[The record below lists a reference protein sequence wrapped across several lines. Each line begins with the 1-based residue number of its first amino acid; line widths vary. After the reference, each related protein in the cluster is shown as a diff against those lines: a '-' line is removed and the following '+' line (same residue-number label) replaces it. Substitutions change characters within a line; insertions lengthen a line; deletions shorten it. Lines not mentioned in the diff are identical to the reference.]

1 MFLGNSLN
9 FIKQVNV
16 YYTMKQGFWI
26 IVKKIVKNADVVL
39 EVLDA
44 RFPNITR
51 ISRLEKMAKEK
62 LILVINKADL
72 VSKNTLDK
80 IKIEFKNSKYI
91 LVSSKNSG
99 NISELIHLIKN
110 KGKVAVIG
118 YPNTGKS
125 TLINRLSSGGRART
139 SSESGFTK
147 GKQLISGKGFM
158 LMDTPG
164 IVPFEDRDEIRLG
177 LVSGISPAKLENPD
191 LVANKLIH
199 IFKKNNPLE
208 FEEYYGVDMNLDSY
222 SIILEIGKKR
232 HMLLK
237 KGKIDERRSAVSV
250 LEDWHKGK
258 IKL

>member
-1 MFLGNSLN
+1 
-9 FIKQVNV
+9 
-16 YYTMKQGFWI
+16 MKHGFWI
-26 IVKKIVKNADVVL
+26 IAKQIVRNADVVL

-51 ISRLEKMAKEK
+51 ITRLEKMAKEK
-62 LILVINKADL
+62 LILVINKVDL
-72 VSKNTLDK
+72 VSNKTLDK
-80 IKIEFKNSKYI
+80 IKTEFKNSKYV
-91 LVSSKNSG
+91 LVSSKNSRSI
-99 NISELIHLIKN
+99 NELIRMI

-125 TLINRLSSGGRART
+125 TLINKLSSGGRALT

-147 GKQLISGKGFM
+147 GKQLIAGKRGIM

-164 IVPFEDRDEIRLG
+164 IVPFENRDEIRLG
-177 LVSGISPAKLENPD
+177 LVSGISPSKLEDPD
-191 LVANKLIH
+191 LVATKLIN
-199 IFKKNNPLE
+199 IFKKNDPLD
-208 FEEYYGVDMNLDSY
+208 FGEYYGVDMALDSY
-222 SIILEIGKKR
+222 SILLEIGKKR

-237 KGKIDERRSAVSV
+237 KGEIDERRAAILV

>member
-1 MFLGNSLN
+1 
-9 FIKQVNV
+9 
-16 YYTMKQGFWI
+16 MKQGFWI
-26 IVKKIVKNADVVL
+26 IVKKIVKDADIVL

-62 LILVINKADL
+62 LILVINKVDL
-72 VSKNTLDK
+72 VSKNTLEK
-80 IKIEFKNSKYI
+80 IQIEFKNSKYV
-91 LVSSKNSG
+91 LVSSKNSK
-99 NISELIHLIKN
+99 NIWGIIQLIKN

-125 TLINRLSSGGRART
+125 TLINRLSSGGRAKT
-139 SSESGFTK
+139 SSESGFTH
-147 GKQLISGKGFM
+147 GKQLIAGKGGIM

-164 IVPFEDRDEIRLG
+164 IVPFESRDEVRLG

-191 LVANKLIH
+191 LVATKLIH
-199 IFKKNNPLE
+199 IFKKNNPLV
-208 FEEYYGVDMNLDSY
+208 FERHYCVDMSWDSY
-222 SIILEIGKKR
+222 SILLEIGEKR

-237 KGKIDERRSAVSV
+237 KGEIDERRAAISV

>member
-1 MFLGNSLN
+1 
-9 FIKQVNV
+9 
-16 YYTMKQGFWI
+16 MKQGFWI
-26 IVKKIVKNADVVL
+26 IAKRIVRNADVVL

-51 ISRLEKMAKEK
+51 ITRLEKMAKKK

-72 VSKNTLDK
+72 VSDKTLDK
-80 IKIEFKNSKYI
+80 IKMEFKNSKYV
-91 LVSSKNSG
+91 LVSSKNSD
-99 NISELIHLIKN
+99 NIKKLTKLL

-125 TLINRLSSGGRART
+125 TLINRLSLGGRAKT
-139 SSESGFTK
+139 SSESGFTR
-147 GKQLISGKGFM
+147 GKQLISGRNGIM

-164 IVPFEDRDEIRLG
+164 IVPFEARDEIRLG
-177 LVSGISPAKLENPD
+177 LVSGISPSKLENPD
-191 LVANKLIH
+191 LVATKLIYM
-199 IFKKNNPLE
+199 FKKNNPSE
-208 FEEYYGVDMNLDSY
+208 FEKFYGVDMSLDSY
-222 SIILEIGKKR
+222 SILLEIGKKR

-237 KGKIDERRSAVSV
+237 KGEIDERRAAISV

>member
-1 MFLGNSLN
+1 
-9 FIKQVNV
+9 
-16 YYTMKQGFWI
+16 MKQGFWI
-26 IVKKIVKNADVVL
+26 VAKKIVRNADVVL

-72 VSKNTLDK
+72 VSQKTLDK
-80 IKIEFKNSKYI
+80 IKIEFKNSRYV
-91 LVSSKNSG
+91 LVSSLNSKNI
-99 NISELIHLIKN
+99 NELIRLL

-125 TLINRLSSGGRART
+125 TLINKLSSGGRALT

-147 GKQLISGKGFM
+147 GKQLIAGKRGVM

-177 LVSGISPAKLENPD
+177 LVSGISPSKLEDPD
-191 LVANKLIH
+191 VVATKLIQM
-199 IFKKNNPLE
+199 FKKNNPEE
-208 FEEYYGVDMNLDSY
+208 FERQYNVDMSLDSY
-222 SIILEIGKKR
+222 SILLEIGKKR

-237 KGKIDERRSAVSV
+237 KGEIDERRASISL

>member
-1 MFLGNSLN
+1 MR
-9 FIKQVNV
+9 
-16 YYTMKQGFWI
+16 QGFWI
-26 IVKKIVKNADVVL
+26 VAKHIVRDADVVL

-72 VSKNTLDK
+72 VSQKTLDK
-80 IKIEFKNSKYI
+80 IKTEFKNSKYV
-91 LVSSKNSG
+91 LVSSLNSN
-99 NISELIHLIKN
+99 NINELIRLVRN

-125 TLINRLSSGGRART
+125 TIINRLSSGGKALT

-147 GKQLISGKGFM
+147 GKQLIAGKNGIM

-177 LVSGISPAKLENPD
+177 LVSGISPSKLENPD
-191 LVANKLIH
+191 LVATKLIH
-199 IFKKNNPLE
+199 MFKKNNPVE
-208 FEEYYGVDMNLDSY
+208 FERYYGVDMSLDSY
-222 SIILEIGKKR
+222 SILLEIGKKR

-237 KGKIDERRSAVSV
+237 KGEIDERRASISL

>member
-1 MFLGNSLN
+1 
-9 FIKQVNV
+9 
-16 YYTMKQGFWI
+16 MKPGFWI
-26 IVKKIVKNADVVL
+26 IVNKIVKEANIVL

-51 ISRLEKMAKEK
+51 ISKLEKMAKKK

-72 VSKNTLDK
+72 ISNKTLDK
-80 IKIEFKNSKYI
+80 IKNEFKNSNYV
-91 LVSSKNSG
+91 LVSSKYSK
-99 NISELIHLIKN
+99 NIGELIKLI

-125 TLINRLSSGGRART
+125 TLINKLSSGGKVKT

-147 GKQLISGKGFM
+147 GKQMIAGKGIM

-177 LVSGISPAKLENPD
+177 LVSGISPSKLENPD
-191 LVANKLIH
+191 LVANKLIE
-199 IFKKNNPLE
+199 IFKNNNPSE
-208 FEEYYGVDMNLDSY
+208 FSKHYGVDMSLDAY
-222 SIILEIGKKR
+222 TIISEIGKKR

-237 KGKIDERRSAVSV
+237 KGEIDERRAAVSI
-250 LEDWHKGK
+250 LEDWHNGK

>member
-1 MFLGNSLN
+1 
-9 FIKQVNV
+9 
-16 YYTMKQGFWI
+16 MKQGFWI
-26 IVKKIVKNADVVL
+26 IAKKIVKDADVVL

-72 VSKNTLDK
+72 VSQKTLEK
-80 IKIEFKNSKYI
+80 IKQEFKNSKYV
-91 LVSSKNSG
+91 LVSSLSSD
-99 NISELIHLIKN
+99 NIGKLIGMIKN
-110 KGKVAVIG
+110 KGKVCVIG

-125 TLINRLSSGGRART
+125 TLINKLSSGGRART

-147 GKQLISGKGFM
+147 GKQLITGKGGIM
-158 LMDTPG
+158 LMDIAG
-164 IVPFEDRDEIRLG
+164 IVPFADRDEIRLG
-177 LVSGISPAKLENPD
+177 LVSGISPSKLEDPD
-191 LVANKLIH
+191 IVATKIIH
-199 IFKKNNPLE
+199 MFKKNNPSE
-208 FEEYYGVDMNLDSY
+208 FGKYYDVDMSLDSY
-222 SIILEIGKKR
+222 SILLEIGKKR

-237 KGKIDERRSAVSV
+237 KGEIDERRAAVSL

>member
-1 MFLGNSLN
+1 
-9 FIKQVNV
+9 
-16 YYTMKQGFWI
+16 MKQGFWI
-26 IVKKIVKNADVVL
+26 VVNKIVKEADIVL

-51 ISRLEKMAKEK
+51 ISRLEKLAKGK

-72 VSKNTLDK
+72 VSNKTLDK
-80 IKIEFKNSKYI
+80 IKTEFKHSNYV
-91 LVSSKNSG
+91 LVSSKNSK
-99 NISELIHLIKN
+99 NISELIKLIKN
-110 KGKVAVIG
+110 KVKVAVIG

-125 TLINRLSSGGRART
+125 TLINKLSSGGRART

-147 GKQLISGKGFM
+147 GKQLIAGKGFM
-158 LMDTPG
+158 LMDSPG

-177 LVSGISPAKLENPD
+177 LVSGISPSKLENPD
-191 LVANKLIH
+191 VVANKLID

-208 FEEYYGVDMNLDSY
+208 FGKHYGVDMTLDAY

-237 KGKIDERRSAVSV
+237 KGEIDERRAVISV
-250 LEDWHKGK
+250 LEDWHNGK

>member
-1 MFLGNSLN
+1 
-9 FIKQVNV
+9 
-16 YYTMKQGFWI
+16 MKQGFWI
-26 IVKKIVKNADVVL
+26 IAKKIVKDADIVL

-51 ISRLEKMAKEK
+51 ISRLEKMAKKK

-72 VSKNTLDK
+72 VSEKVLDK
-80 IKIEFKNSKYI
+80 IKTEFKNSKYV
-91 LVSSKNSG
+91 LVSSKNSR
-99 NISELIHLIKN
+99 NILELIKLIRN

-125 TLINRLSSGGRART
+125 TLINKLSSGGRAKT

-147 GKQLISGKGFM
+147 GKQLIAGKRGIM

-164 IVPFEDRDEIRLG
+164 IVPFEDRDEVRLG
-177 LVSGISPAKLENPD
+177 LVSGISPSKLEDPD
-191 LVANKLIH
+191 VVATKLISM
-199 IFKKNNPLE
+199 FKKNNSLE
-208 FEEYYGVDMNLDSY
+208 FGKYYGVDMSLDSY
-222 SIILEIGKKR
+222 SILLEIGKKR

-237 KGKIDERRSAVSV
+237 KGEIDERRAAVSV

>member
-1 MFLGNSLN
+1 
-9 FIKQVNV
+9 
-16 YYTMKQGFWI
+16 MKQGFWI
-26 IVKKIVKNADVVL
+26 IVKKIVKDADIVL

-62 LILVINKADL
+62 LILVINKVDL
-72 VSKNTLDK
+72 VSKNTLEK
-80 IKIEFKNSKYI
+80 IQIEFKNSKYV
-91 LVSSKNSG
+91 LVSSKNSK
-99 NISELIHLIKN
+99 NIWGIIQLIKN

-125 TLINRLSSGGRART
+125 TLINRLSSGGRAKT
-139 SSESGFTK
+139 SSESGFTQ
-147 GKQLISGKGFM
+147 GKQLIAGKGGIM

-164 IVPFEDRDEIRLG
+164 IVPFESRDEVRLG

-191 LVANKLIH
+191 LVATKLIH
-199 IFKKNNPLE
+199 IFKKNNPLV
-208 FEEYYGVDMNLDSY
+208 FERHYCVDMSWDSY
-222 SIILEIGKKR
+222 SILLEIGEKR

-237 KGKIDERRSAVSV
+237 KGEIDERRAAISV

>member
-1 MFLGNSLN
+1 
-9 FIKQVNV
+9 
-16 YYTMKQGFWI
+16 MKQGFWI
-26 IVKKIVKNADVVL
+26 IAKNIVRNSNIVL

-72 VSKNTLDK
+72 VSNKTLDK
-80 IKIEFKNSKYI
+80 IRVEFKNSKYV
-91 LVSSKNSG
+91 LVSSKNSR
-99 NISELIHLIKN
+99 NISELIRLIRN

-125 TLINRLSSGGRART
+125 SLINKLSSGGRART
-139 SSESGFTK
+139 SSESGFTR
-147 GKQLISGKGFM
+147 GKQLVAGKSGIM

-177 LVSGISPAKLENPD
+177 LVSGISPSKLEDPD
-191 LVANKLIH
+191 LVATKLID

-208 FEEYYGVDMNLDSY
+208 FSKYYGVDMSLDTY
-222 SIILEIGKKR
+222 SILLEIGKKR
-232 HMLLK
+232 NMLLK
-237 KGKIDERRSAVSV
+237 KGEIDERRAAISL

-258 IKL
+258 IKI

>member
-1 MFLGNSLN
+1 
-9 FIKQVNV
+9 
-16 YYTMKQGFWI
+16 MKQGFWI
-26 IVKKIVKNADVVL
+26 VVKKIVKDADIVL

-51 ISRLEKMAKEK
+51 ITRLEKMAKEK

-72 VSKNTLDK
+72 VSKKTLDK
-80 IKIEFKNSKYI
+80 IKIEFKNSEYV
-91 LVSSKNSG
+91 LVSSLDPKNVG
-99 NISELIHLIKN
+99 ELIHLIKN

-125 TLINRLSSGGRART
+125 TLINKLSSGGRART
-139 SSESGFTK
+139 SSESGFTH
-147 GKQLISGKGFM
+147 GKQLIAGKGGIM

-164 IVPFEDRDEIRLG
+164 IVPFADRDEVRLG
-177 LVSGISPAKLENPD
+177 LVSGISPSKLENPD
-191 LVANKLIH
+191 LVATKLIH
-199 IFKKNNPLE
+199 MFKKNNPVE
-208 FEEYYGVDMNLDSY
+208 FERHYGVDMSLDSY
-222 SIILEIGKKR
+222 SILLEIGKKR

-237 KGKIDERRSAVSV
+237 KGEIDERRASISV

>member
-1 MFLGNSLN
+1 
-9 FIKQVNV
+9 
-16 YYTMKQGFWI
+16 MKQGFWI
-26 IVKKIVKNADVVL
+26 IVKKIVKDADIVL

-62 LILVINKADL
+62 LILVINKVDI
-72 VSKNTLDK
+72 VSKKTLDK
-80 IKIEFKNSKYI
+80 IKTEFKNSKYV
-91 LVSSKNSG
+91 LVSSKNSK
-99 NISELIHLIKN
+99 NIWELIKLIKN

-125 TLINRLSSGGRART
+125 TLINKLSSGGKAKT
-139 SSESGFTK
+139 SSESGFTH
-147 GKQLISGKGFM
+147 GKQLIAGKNGIM

-164 IVPFEDRDEIRLG
+164 IVPFEDRDEVRLG
-177 LVSGISPAKLENPD
+177 LVSGISPSKLEDPD
-191 LVANKLIH
+191 LVATKLIY
-199 IFKKNNPLE
+199 IFKKNNPSE
-208 FEEYYGVDMNLDSY
+208 FEGYYGVDMSLDSY
-222 SIILEIGKKR
+222 SILLEIGKKR

-237 KGKIDERRSAVSV
+237 KGEIDERRAAVSV

>member
-1 MFLGNSLN
+1 
-9 FIKQVNV
+9 
-16 YYTMKQGFWI
+16 MKQGFWI
-26 IVKKIVKNADVVL
+26 IAKQIVRNADIVL

-72 VSKNTLDK
+72 VSKKTLDK
-80 IKIEFKNSKYI
+80 IKIEFKNSKYV
-91 LVSSKNSG
+91 LVSSKNSK
-99 NISELIHLIKN
+99 NIREIIKLIKN

-125 TLINRLSSGGRART
+125 TLINKLSSGGKART

-147 GKQLISGKGFM
+147 GKQLIAGKGFM

-164 IVPFEDRDEIRLG
+164 IVPFEDRDEVRLG
-177 LVSGISPAKLENPD
+177 LVSGISPSKLENPD
-191 LVANKLIH
+191 LVAGKLIY
-199 IFKKNNPLE
+199 IFKKNDSLE
-208 FEEYYGVDMNLDSY
+208 FEKYYGVDMSLDSY
-222 SIILEIGKKR
+222 SILLEIGKKK

-237 KGKIDERRSAVSV
+237 KGKIDERRAAILV
-250 LEDWHKGK
+250 LEDWHKGR

>member
-1 MFLGNSLN
+1 
-9 FIKQVNV
+9 
-16 YYTMKQGFWI
+16 MKQGFWI
-26 IVKKIVKNADVVL
+26 VAKKIVKDADVVL

-72 VSKNTLDK
+72 VSQKTLDK
-80 IKIEFKNSKYI
+80 IKIEFKNSKYV
-91 LVSSKNSG
+91 LVSSLNSNNLG
-99 NISELIHLIKN
+99 ELIHLIKN
-110 KGKVAVIG
+110 RGKVAVIG

-125 TLINRLSSGGRART
+125 TLINKLSLGGRAKT

-147 GKQLISGKGFM
+147 GKQLIAGKNGIM

-177 LVSGISPAKLENPD
+177 LVSGISPSKLENPD
-191 LVANKLIH
+191 LVATKLIH
-199 IFKKNNPLE
+199 IFKKNNSKE
-208 FEEYYGVDMNLDSY
+208 FEEYYGIDMSLDSY
-222 SIILEIGKKR
+222 SILLEIGKKR
-232 HMLLK
+232 CMLLK
-237 KGKIDERRSAVSV
+237 KGEIDERRAAICV

>member
-1 MFLGNSLN
+1 
-9 FIKQVNV
+9 
-16 YYTMKQGFWI
+16 MKQGFWI
-26 IVKKIVKNADVVL
+26 IAKKIVKDADIVL

-62 LILVINKADL
+62 LILVINKVDL
-72 VSKNTLDK
+72 VSKNTLEK
-80 IKIEFKNSKYI
+80 IKIEFKTSNYV
-91 LVSSKNSG
+91 LVSSKNSK
-99 NISELIHLIKN
+99 NLWELIQLIKN

-125 TLINRLSSGGRART
+125 TLINRLSSVGRAKT

-147 GKQLISGKGFM
+147 GKQLIAGKNGIM

-164 IVPFEDRDEIRLG
+164 IVPFESRDEVRLG

-191 LVANKLIH
+191 LVATKLIH
-199 IFKKNNPLE
+199 IFKKNNPLA
-208 FEEYYGVDMNLDSY
+208 FAGYYGVDMSLDSY
-222 SIILEIGKKR
+222 SILLEIGKKR

-237 KGKIDERRSAVSV
+237 KWEIDERRAAVSV